1 MKDLLLIIYKYRWF
15 ILGSV
20 KREFQVKYRTSMLG
34 AMWLIL
40 QPLAM
45 ILVYTLV
52 FSQVMKTRLPG

>member
-1 MKDLLLIIYKYRWF
+1 MKDLLFVIYKYRWF

-20 KREFQVKYRTSMLG
+20 KREFQVKYKTSMLG

-45 ILVYTLV
+45 ILV
-52 FSQVMKTRLPG
+52 